1 MRVFIAGATGAV
13 GRRLVPLALRA
24 GHQVTGMTRSEDKA
38 AALRAGGAE
47 AAVADALDRAAVVAA
62 VAKAA
67 PEVVVHQL
75 TALSSFT
82 NLRRFDSEFAA
93 TNLLR
98 TQGTT
103 NLVAAAHAA
112 GARRFFAQSFGGWP
126 YARTGGP
133 VKTEE
138 DELDPDPPAKFEAT
152 LEAIRYLEHAVLS
165 AEEIEGIAL
174 RYGWFYGPGTSL
186 GEGGKYL
193 EAVRRR
199 RFPIIGDGTGV
210 WSFIHIDD
218 VASATLSALERGAAG
233 VFNIAD
239 DEPAPV
245 AEWLPF
251 LASAIDAPPPRHI
264 PAWLGRPL
272 IGEHGLMLMNEAR
285 GAANSKAKRELGW
298 QPRYASWRE
307 GFRTGLSD

>member
-1 MRVFIAGATGAV
+1 MFIAGATGAV

-24 GHQVTGMTRSEDKA
+24 GHRVTGMTRSEDKA
-38 AALRAGGAE
+38 GELRAAGAE
-47 AAVADALDRAAVVAA
+47 AAVADALDRAAVVTA

-75 TALSSFT
+75 TALSLFSNMRRFDREFEAT
-82 NLRRFDSEFAA
+82 NLR
-93 TNLLR
+93 R

-103 NLVAAAHAA
+103 NLVAAAQAS
-112 GARRFFAQSFGGWP
+112 GARRLVAQSFAGWP
-126 YARTGGP
+126 YARTGGL
-133 VKTEE
+133 VKTED
-138 DELDPDPPAKFEAT
+138 DELDPDPAVKFRGT
-152 LEAIRYLEHAVLS
+152 LEAICYLEHTVLT
-165 AEEIEGIAL
+165 AEGIEGAVL

-186 GEGGKYL
+186 GAGGKYL
-193 EAVRRR
+193 EVIRRR
-199 RFPIIGDGTGV
+199 QFPIIGDGTGV

-218 VASATLSALERGAAG
+218 VASATLAAIERGVAG
-233 VFNIAD
+233 VYNIVD

-251 LASAIDAPPPRHI
+251 LASAIGAAPPRHI

-285 GAANSKAKRELGW
+285 GASNSKAKRELGW
-298 QPRYASWRE
+298 QPRYASWHE
-307 GFRTGLSD
+307 GFRTGLGD

>member
-1 MRVFIAGATGAV
+1 MRVFVAGATGAV
-13 GRRLVPLALRA
+13 GRRLVPLALHA
-24 GHQVTGMTRSEDKA
+24 GHQVTGMTRSEDKTRALHA
-38 AALRAGGAE
+38 AGAE
-47 AAVADALDRAAVVAA
+47 AAVADALNRAAVVAA

-82 NLRRFDSEFAA
+82 SLRRFDREFAA

-103 NLVAAAHAA
+103 NLIAAARAA
-112 GARRFFAQSFGGWP
+112 GARRFVAQSFAGWP

-133 VKTEE
+133 VKTED
-138 DELDPDPPAKFEAT
+138 DELDPDPPAKFRGT
-152 LEAIRYLEHAVLS
+152 LDAICCLEQTVL
-165 AEEIEGIAL
+165 AADGLEGIVL

-186 GEGGKYL
+186 GEGGKYIA
-193 EAVRRR
+193 EIRRR
-199 RFPIIGDGTGV
+199 RLPIVGDGTGV

-218 VASATLSALERGAAG
+218 VAPATLSAIERGAAG
-233 VFNIAD
+233 IYNIVD

-245 AEWLPF
+245 ADWLPF
-251 LASAIDAPPPRHI
+251 FASAIGAPPPPHI

-272 IGEHGLMLMNEAR
+272 VGGHGLMIMNEAR
-285 GAANSKAKRELGW
+285 GAANSKAKRELSW

-307 GFRTGLSD
+307 GFRNGLAD

>member
-1 MRVFIAGATGAV
+1 
-13 GRRLVPLALRA
+13 
-24 GHQVTGMTRSEDKA
+24 MTRSEDKA
-38 AALRAGGAE
+38 GAQRAVGTE
-47 AAVADALDRAAVVAA
+47 AVVADAFDRAAVVAA

-82 NLRRFDSEFAA
+82 NLRRFDSEFEA
-93 TNLLR
+93 TNRLR

-103 NLVAAAHAA
+103 NLVAAARAT
-112 GARRFFAQSFGGWP
+112 GARRFVAQSFGGWP
-126 YARTGGP
+126 YARVGGP
-133 VKTEE
+133 LKTED
-138 DELDPDPPAKFEAT
+138 DELDPDPPGKFRGT
-152 LEAIRYLEHAVLS
+152 LDAIRYLEHTVLA
-165 AEEIEGIAL
+165 AEGSEGIVL

-186 GEGGKYL
+186 GAGGKYL
-193 EAVRRR
+193 EAIRRR
-199 RFPIIGDGTGV
+199 QFPIIGDGTGV

-218 VASATLSALERGAAG
+218 VATATLSAIDRGAAG
-233 VFNIAD
+233 IYNIAD

-251 LASAIDAPPPRHI
+251 LASAIGAPPPRHI

-272 IGEHGLMLMNEAR
+272 IGEHGLVLMNEAR

-307 GFRTGLSD
+307 GFRKGLAD